1 MLFQRSYLFFIA
13 IIQICL
19 LLPSCHDSKK
29 TSPDKKR
36 KIKQI
41 QTQVKRLDSID
52 PDEVNNA
59 IQELR
64 QIGASAVPILIEALE
79 HDSVQLRSNSARALP
94 VLGASSYQAIP
105 ALVQALSDKQASVRE
120 QAAFSLG
127 LIGALTNIQSSNTND
142 TLVKQMLP
150 ALIITLDDESIA
162 VRSNAASALG
172 MLGEIAID
180 SVPVLV
186 EALGSTDSNFRAD
199 IVAALGLIGEPKNII
214 IPKLTESLNDESPDV
229 RQCASFHL
237 ERLSAINSVVIPP

>member
-1 MLFQRSYLFFIA
+1 MLFQRSYFFFIA

-64 QIGASAVPILIEALE
+64 QIGTSAVPILIEALE

-105 ALVQALSDKQASVRE
+105 ALIQALSDKQGAGKGLTLGICV
-120 QAAFSLG
+120 AFIG
-127 LIGALTNIQSSNTND
+127 LIFDN
-142 TLVKQMLP
+142 
-150 ALIITLDDESIA
+150 LIRTWVEQRKKHLGIA
-162 VRSNAASALG
+162 
-172 MLGEIAID
+172 
-180 SVPVLV
+180 
-186 EALGSTDSNFRAD
+186 
-199 IVAALGLIGEPKNII
+199 
-214 IPKLTESLNDESPDV
+214 
-229 RQCASFHL
+229 
-237 ERLSAINSVVIPP
+237 

>member
-1 MLFQRSYLFFIA
+1 MLFRRSYLLFLA
-13 IIQICL
+13 LIQIFL

-29 TSPDKKR
+29 TSPDRKR

-41 QTQVKRLDSID
+41 QTQVKRLDSVQ

-64 QIGASAVPILIEALE
+64 QIGASAVPILVEALE

-105 ALVQALSDKQASVRE
+105 ALIQALSDKQASVRQ

-127 LIGALTNIQSSNTND
+127 LIGALTNIQLSNTND

-150 ALIITLDDESIA
+150 ALVSTLDDESIA

-172 MLGEIAID
+172 MLGEIAVD
-180 SVPVLV
+180 AVPVLV
-186 EALGSTDSNFRAD
+186 EALDSPDSNFRAD
-199 IVAALGLIGEPKNII
+199 IVAALGLIGEPKNMVIS
-214 IPKLTESLNDESPDV
+214 KLTESLNDESPDV
-229 RQCASFHL
+229 RQCANFHL
-237 ERLSAINSVVIPP
+237 ERLSTINSIAVPP

>member
-1 MLFQRSYLFFIA
+1 M
-13 IIQICL
+13 

-29 TSPDKKR
+29 TSPDRKR

-41 QTQVKRLDSID
+41 QTQVKRLDSVQ

-64 QIGASAVPILIEALE
+64 QIGASAVPILVEALE
-79 HDSVQLRSNSARALP
+79 HVSVQLRSNSARALP

-105 ALVQALSDKQASVRE
+105 ALIQALSDKQASVRQ

-150 ALIITLDDESIA
+150 ALVSTLDDESIA

-172 MLGEIAID
+172 MLGEIAVD
-180 SVPVLV
+180 AVPVLV
-186 EALGSTDSNFRAD
+186 EALDSPDSNFRAD
-199 IVAALGLIGEPKNII
+199 IVAALWLICEPKNMVIS
-214 IPKLTESLNDESPDV
+214 KLTESLNDESPDV
-229 RQCASFHL
+229 RQCANFHL
-237 ERLSAINSVVIPP
+237 ERLNTINSIAVPP